1 MDPALPDC
9 SHLTTRRYVEKFLRR
24 KWAEE
29 TGNWADRDL
38 LIGQMGSSGALAG
51 AAVIGPLNQR
61 HPIPCGLQTLHKAI
75 PVRTLCI
82 CILRKIK

>member
-9 SHLTTRRYVEKFLRR
+9 SQLTTRRYVQ
-24 KWAEE
+24 

-51 AAVIGPLNQR
+51 AAVIGPLNQ
-61 HPIPCGLQTLHKAI
+61 HPIPCGLQTLHKAS
-75 PVRTLCI
+75 PDTLNLHFKENQI
-82 CILRKIK
+82 MEQVEGR